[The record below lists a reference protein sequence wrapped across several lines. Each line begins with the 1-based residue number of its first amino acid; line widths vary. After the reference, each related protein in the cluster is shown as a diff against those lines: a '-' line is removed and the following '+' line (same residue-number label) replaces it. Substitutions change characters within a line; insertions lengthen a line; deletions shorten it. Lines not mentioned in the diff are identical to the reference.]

1 MVWISKKNYEA
12 LQRKQDAMEAE
23 LKGYYDGQN
32 QMNEYFE
39 RIGKQLT
46 GIEMAPW
53 IVIDRSRIKETY
65 ETCAPVM
72 GVVNYIAD
80 NVGEVMRF
88 LELTDKNGQV
98 VENHYVVDLLR
109 RPNDRFSIRKFGQ
122 AWAVNKLLFG
132 DAWVYARRAVG
143 KDFGAVT
150 EMYILPSHKISVDR
164 GGAAKPIKGVK
175 LLATGDAR
183 TIEMKDVFESFDYN
197 LDDTS
202 FFGTSKIVAAA
213 IYLSVMQRGM
223 NRQDT
228 SLQNG
233 GVANI
238 ITPAKDQMGVLPK
251 DKDQLEEEMNGAG
264 NINKTKV
271 VRVPIDVHE
280 LGNKPV
286 DLDILGSHKEA
297 VTALCFVYKLPVD
310 LYYGQ
315 SKYENAK
322 EAKKAVYEQNAI
334 PMANEFGEDLL
345 RFLEL
350 DKEGYQLKVNAD
362 LIDVLKE
369 DPADTLDNL
378 GKMHATL
385 NEMRE
390 AYGYEPRPEPWADEP
405 ILPLGIQFGNE
416 ALDDITEPTGGS
428 NGEEDQ

>member
-1 MVWISKKNYEA
+1 MVWVKKKDYA
-12 LQRKQDAMEAE
+12 AMQAKQEAMEAE

-32 QMNEYFE
+32 KMNEYFE
-39 RIGKQLT
+39 RLGKQLT

-53 IVIDRSRIKETY
+53 LVIDRAKIKETY

-72 GVVNYIAD
+72 GVINYIAD

-88 LELTDKNGQV
+88 LELTDKDGKVPEQHWLIN
-98 VENHYVVDLLR
+98 LLR

-122 AWAVNKLLFG
+122 AWAINKLLFG
-132 DAWVYARRAVG
+132 DAWVYAKKEIGQEYGQV
-143 KDFGAVT
+143 K
-150 EMYILPSHKISVDR
+150 EMYIIPSQKITVDR
-164 GGAAKPIKGVK
+164 GGADKPIKGIK
-175 LLATGDAR
+175 LLASGNTQS
-183 TIEMKDVFESFDYN
+183 IEMKHVFESFDYN

-202 FFGTSKIVAAA
+202 FFGISKIVAAA
-213 IYLSVMQRGM
+213 LYLSVMQRGM

-228 SLQNG
+228 SLKNG

-238 ITPAKDQMGVLPK
+238 VTPAKDQMGVLPK
-251 DKDQLEEEMNGAG
+251 DKDQLEEDMNAPE
-264 NINKTKV
+264 NVNKTKV

-322 EAKKAVYEQNAI
+322 EAKKSVYEQNAI

-345 RFLEL
+345 RYLEL
-350 DKEGYQLKVNAD
+350 DKEGYQLRVNTD

-390 AYGYEPRPEPWADEP
+390 AYGYEPRPEPWADQP
-405 ILPLGIQFGNE
+405 ILPMNIQFGNE
-416 ALDDITEPTGGS
+416 PDDINEPTG
-428 NGEEDQ
+428 NGQGDQ